1 MEAPWDKW
9 DERYGAEGFA
19 FGTSPSLFLA
29 EVADRIPVGKVLCLC
44 EGEGRNG
51 VFLAERGHR
60 VHAVDYSSVGL
71 AKAQEL
77 ATGRGVEL
85 ATHLMDIAEY
95 KIDPESWDGIVS
107 IFCHLARPL
116 RALVHEAVVAGLR
129 PGGVYILEAY
139 TPRQLEMGTGG
150 PSSVERLPTLA
161 DLTHELEGLELEI
174 GQEIERD
181 VTEGEG
187 RYHSGRA
194 AVVQVA
200 ARKAEA

>member
-19 FGTSPSLFLA
+19 FGTSPNDFLA
-29 EVADRIPVGKVLCLC
+29 ETADRIPVGRVLCLC

-51 VFLAERGHR
+51 VYLAKQGHQ

-71 AKAQEL
+71 AKAQGL
-77 ATGRGVEL
+77 ATERGVEL
-85 ATHLMDIAEY
+85 ATHLMDITEY
-95 KIDPESWDGIVS
+95 EIEPESWDGVVS
-107 IFCHLARPL
+107 IFCHLSQTL
-116 RALVHEAVVAGLR
+116 RAVVHRAVVAGLR

-150 PSSVERLPTLA
+150 PSSVEYLPTLA
-161 DLTHELEGLELEI
+161 DLTQELEGLELEI

-181 VTEGEG
+181 VTEGRHHG
-187 RYHSGRA
+187 GRA
-194 AVVQVA
+194 AVVQVV
-200 ARKAEA
+200 ARKAKA